1 MPPEMPNRAARSA
14 RILTVGHSNHP
25 MQHFLRLL
33 KSHDVDVVVDVRS
46 QPYSKFATH
55 FDREAL
61 KPAVEKA
68 GLQYLYLGR
77 ELGGRPAE
85 NEFYD
90 NAGHVLYDR
99 LAATR
104 IFKDALARLERGIRD
119 YNVALLF
126 AEENPAGCH
135 RRLLVARVL
144 LDRGVRVEH
153 IRGDGRIQTEEKL
166 VQELDPEHEQ
176 IALFQES
183 SAKPWRSMSPVLRK
197 EPSRHETPSEPASA

>member
-1 MPPEMPNRAARSA
+1 MPPETPNRAAPSA
-14 RILTVGHSNHP
+14 RILTVGHSNHS

-61 KPAVEKA
+61 KPAVQKA

-90 NAGHVLYDR
+90 IAGHVLYDR

-104 IFKDALARLERGIRD
+104 IFKDALARLERGLRD
-119 YNVALLF
+119 YNVALLC
-126 AEENPAGCH
+126 AEEN
-135 RRLLVARVL
+135 
-144 LDRGVRVEH
+144 
-153 IRGDGRIQTEEKL
+153 
-166 VQELDPEHEQ
+166 
-176 IALFQES
+176 
-183 SAKPWRSMSPVLRK
+183 
-197 EPSRHETPSEPASA
+197 